1 MKILVAGGA
10 GFIGS
15 HVVDS
20 YICDGHQTVV
30 ADSLASGSRDN
41 LNMAATFYEVD
52 LCDRTALEDV
62 FEREQPDYVNHHAA
76 QVDVRRAVED
86 PSYDAHQNVMG
97 TINLLECCRKY
108 SVQKIIFVS
117 SGGAVYGEPI
127 SFPVTESHPICPL
140 SPYGLSKYIGEQY
153 VELYNRLHGLDYTI
167 LRYPNV
173 YGPRQDPKGEA
184 GVVAIFTQL
193 LRMQEQ
199 PTIFGD
205 GTKTRDY
212 LFVKDIVRAN
222 LFVTGDAGGCEI
234 FNLGWGKEI
243 TDQQIF
249 EAVRDALAAKVEPIY
264 SERRPGEIERIC
276 LDASKAERE
285 LSWCPEVLFL
295 EGVKQTV
302 ESGNG

>member
-20 YICDGHQTVV
+20 YVSDGHETVV
-30 ADSLASGSRDN
+30 VDSLASGNRDN
-41 LNMAATFYEVD
+41 LNMTATFCEVD
-52 LCDRTALEDV
+52 LCDQTALEDV
-62 FEREQPDYVNHHAA
+62 FVREQPDYVNHHAA

-108 SVQKIIFVS
+108 SVQKIIYVS

-193 LRMQEQ
+193 LRAQKQ

-222 LFVTGDAGGCEI
+222 QLVTGDAGGCEI
-234 FNLGWGKEI
+234 FNLGWSKEV
-243 TDQQIF
+243 TDQQVF

-264 SERRPGEIERIC
+264 SGRRPGEIERIC
-276 LDASKAERE
+276 LDASKVERE
-285 LSWCPEVLFL
+285 LRWRPEVFFL
-295 EGVKQTV
+295 DGVKRTV
-302 ESGNG
+302 ESGEG